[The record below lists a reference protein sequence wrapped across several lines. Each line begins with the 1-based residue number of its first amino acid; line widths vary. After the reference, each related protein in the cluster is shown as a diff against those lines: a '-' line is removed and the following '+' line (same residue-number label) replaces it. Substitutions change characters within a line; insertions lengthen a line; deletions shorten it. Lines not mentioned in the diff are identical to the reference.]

1 MAGCFRYSNK
11 KNNIQDGDNESDHQE
26 SVETFCEKYS
36 KLETTIEPLF
46 EPFNQF
52 DQHPSMAYR

>member
-36 KLETTIEPLF
+36 KLETTIECEVF
-46 EPFNQF
+46 MNNN
-52 DQHPSMAYR
+52 